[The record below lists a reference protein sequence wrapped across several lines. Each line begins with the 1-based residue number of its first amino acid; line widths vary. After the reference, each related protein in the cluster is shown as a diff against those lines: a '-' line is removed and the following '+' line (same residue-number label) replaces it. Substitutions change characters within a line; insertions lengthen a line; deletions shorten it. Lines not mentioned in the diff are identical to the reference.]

1 MGSYLEFQNR
11 VFINRHVYPY
21 IIMVPYTISVQICRE
36 KDRNPQV
43 WEDVHH
49 IDG

>member
-1 MGSYLEFQNR
+1 MCSCLEIQNN
-11 VFINRHVYPY
+11 VFIYCHVYPY
-21 IIMVPYTISVQICRE
+21 IMAPYAISVQICRE
-36 KDRNPQV
+36 KDRNPQL